1 MFCSQELNYYA
12 ILYLQAFEV
21 ESEVKVRQ
29 DAGVSIDMLNS
40 QLKCRNAGFAVPQTT
55 LRSTIANSSA
65 VGCEE
70 RETEWNQRRNGRKGF
85 VRKLVDSA
93 ADIVLA
99 AFAIAFIVVLLAPS
113 AMQ

>member
-1 MFCSQELNYYA
+1 MFCSQELSYYA
-12 ILYLQAFEV
+12 ILYLKASEV

-40 QLKCRNAGFAVPQTT
+40 QLQCRNAEFAVPQTT
-55 LRSTIANSSA
+55 LCSA

-70 RETEWNQRRNGRKGF
+70 RETEWNWRRNGRKGF

-99 AFAIAFIVVLLAPS
+99 AFAIASVVVLLAPS
-113 AMQ
+113 TIQ

>member
-21 ESEVKVRQ
+21 VSEVIVRK

-40 QLKCRNAGFAVPQTT
+40 QLQCRNAGFAVSQTT
-55 LRSTIANSSA
+55 LCSA

-70 RETEWNQRRNGRKGF
+70 RETEWNWRRNGRKGF
-85 VRKLVDSA
+85 VRKPA

-99 AFAIAFIVVLLAPS
+99 AFAIASIVVLLAPS
-113 AMQ
+113 TIQ